1 MTAGNSPCNFTPLF
15 RGLGKSE
22 RYLWKYR
29 TGVVVDLTVILI
41 FDGDCKFC
49 SSSARAFVRMTKNR
63 IAIAPYQR
71 ADLAALGL
79 TLAEFEQAV
88 QYVSDK
94 GIQSGH
100 LAIAQGLIDSNT
112 IWSLAGY
119 VLKWPVVTS
128 VAFVVYHWVAKN
140 RHRLPG
146 GTPACSIDG
155 R

>member
-79 TLAEFEQAV
+79 TLAECEQAV

-146 GTPACSIDG
+146 GSAACSIDG

>member
-1 MTAGNSPCNFTPLF
+1 MVEINVT
-15 RGLGKSE
+15 
-22 RYLWKYR
+22 
-29 TGVVVDLTVILI
+29 LI

-49 SSSARAFVRMTKNR
+49 SSSARAFMRMTKNR

-79 TLAEFEQAV
+79 TLAECEQAV
-88 QYVSDK
+88 QYASDK

-100 LAIAQGLIDSNT
+100 LAIAQGLIDSKT

>member
-1 MTAGNSPCNFTPLF
+1 ML
-15 RGLGKSE
+15 
-22 RYLWKYR
+22 
-29 TGVVVDLTVILI
+29 VDLAVVLI

-63 IAIAPYQR
+63 ISTAPYQR
-71 ADLAALGL
+71 SDLDALGL
-79 TLAEFEQAV
+79 KLSDCEQAV
-88 QYVSDK
+88 QYVSHT
-94 GIQSGH
+94 GIESGH
-100 LAIAQGLIDSNT
+100 LAISQGLIDSKT
-112 IWSLAGY
+112 FWSLAGY

-146 GTPACSIDG
+146 GTPACAIDG

>member
-1 MTAGNSPCNFTPLF
+1 ML
-15 RGLGKSE
+15 
-22 RYLWKYR
+22 
-29 TGVVVDLTVILI
+29 LI

-79 TLAEFEQAV
+79 TLAECEQAV
-88 QYVSDK
+88 QYVADN
-94 GIQSGH
+94 GTQSGH
-100 LAIAQGLIDSNT
+100 LAIAQGLIDSKT

>member
-1 MTAGNSPCNFTPLF
+1 MCRLPIS
-15 RGLGKSE
+15 KSK
-22 RYLWKYR
+22 KYDLDQ
-29 TGVVVDLTVILI
+29 VVDLTVLLI

-49 SSSARAFVRMTKNR
+49 SSSARAFVRMTKNH

-79 TLAEFEQAV
+79 TLAECEQAV

-100 LAIAQGLIDSNT
+100 LAIAQGLIDSKT
-112 IWSLAGY
+112 IWSIAGY

>member
-1 MTAGNSPCNFTPLF
+1 M
-15 RGLGKSE
+15 
-22 RYLWKYR
+22 
-29 TGVVVDLTVILI
+29 VDLAVLLI

-49 SSSARAFVRMTKNR
+49 SSSARAFVLLTKNR

-71 ADLAALGL
+71 TDLAALGL
-79 TLAEFEQAV
+79 TLAECEQAV
-88 QYVSDK
+88 QYVNEK
-94 GIQSGH
+94 GIESGH
-100 LAIAQGLIDSNT
+100 LAIAQGLIDSKT
-112 IWSLAGY
+112 IWSIAGY

-146 GTPACSIDG
+146 GTPACSVDG